1 MVATQNPIEYEG
13 TYPLPE
19 AQLDRFLAK
28 LDVGYPSVNDETAML
43 HLQRI
48 NGLVEHYAMAVKRNQ
63 PTAAFIQNIRRQLP
77 SLGENLKAQFGLIAD
92 QVIGVNLSASRG
104 SSETMRVRALR
115 EGVAQIK
122 QSLEIALTQTKDK
135 HGKHDEKGDKAAGG
149 ESEQSG

>member
-1 MVATQNPIEYEG
+1 VAG
-13 TYPLPE
+13 L
-19 AQLDRFLAK
+19 K
-28 LDVGYPSVNDETAML
+28 LDSTGIVKMKTLDEAML
-43 HLQRI
+43 LLQRI

-77 SLGENLKAQFGLIAD
+77 SLAENLKGQFGLIAD

-104 SSETMRVRALR
+104 SSEAMRVRALR

-122 QSLEIALTQTKDK
+122 QALEIALTQTKDK
-135 HGKHDEKGDKAAGG
+135 HGKHDEKDDTPGED